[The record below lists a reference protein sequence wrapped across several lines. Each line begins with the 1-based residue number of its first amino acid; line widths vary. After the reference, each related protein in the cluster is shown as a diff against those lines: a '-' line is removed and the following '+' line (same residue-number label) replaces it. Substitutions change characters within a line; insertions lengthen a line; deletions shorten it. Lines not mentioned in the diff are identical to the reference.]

1 MNKINELSKNIDC
14 GDLKF
19 TVTSTSVVTNFSE
32 LKDPVPF
39 LDSIKKRET
48 SIEEARFKQIE
59 FDRC

>member
-1 MNKINELSKNIDC
+1 MNKIDELSKNIDC

-19 TVTSTSVVTNFSE
+19 TVTSTGVTNFCE

-39 LDSIKKRET
+39 RDSIKKRET